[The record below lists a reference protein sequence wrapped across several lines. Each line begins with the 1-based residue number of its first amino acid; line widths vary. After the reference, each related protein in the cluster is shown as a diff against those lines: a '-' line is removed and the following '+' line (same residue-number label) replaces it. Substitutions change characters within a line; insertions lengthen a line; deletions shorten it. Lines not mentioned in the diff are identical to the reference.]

1 MREPAIRISKHW
13 ERKPMSRAARQ
24 FLRLAF
30 ILPAGICLALP
41 AQTQQQSG
49 TMTGRLTEQQTT
61 QGVDPTPSAD
71 SPFQQRRLRALNAER
86 QKELVSDTNKL
97 LKLTAELNNEVNHN
111 KSDSFTPDQLR
122 QLAKIEKLARSVKDK
137 MCNPVQTSIF
147 GDDFPPPAAIAPM
160 GIP

>member
-1 MREPAIRISKHW
+1 MREPAIRIPKHG
-13 ERKPMSRAARQ
+13 ESEPICRSARR

-30 ILPAGICLALP
+30 ILPAGICLTLT
-41 AQTQQQSG
+41 AQTQQQLG
-49 TMTGRLTEQQTT
+49 TVTGRLSEQQTT
-61 QGVDPTPSAD
+61 QGGLPAASAD

-86 QKELVSDTNKL
+86 QKELVSDANKL
-97 LKLTAELNNEVNHN
+97 LKLTAELNNEVRHN

-137 MCNPVQTSIF
+137 MRNPIQTSIF
-147 GDDFPPPAAIAPM
+147 DDDFPPSPGLAPI